1 MLPKETVME
10 SKKRIVIVVTCRAG
24 YRGLVALRSLRWIG
38 FVHFRNLTGG
48 FVSVVQDGGFS
59 VEVSR

>member
-1 MLPKETVME
+1 MLATENVME

-24 YRGLVALRSLRWIG
+24 YRGHLALRALRGLG
-38 FVHFRNLTGG
+38 FTHVRNLTGG
-48 FVSVVQDGGFS
+48 FVSVLQDGGFS